1 MDIESTPNI
10 YISTYSN
17 KSMRAAEVLPGG
29 YNSFEIIFKGNEILY
44 SYLNYLAT
52 MLKKHGEEYAAFVNA
67 FSTTN
72 LKQISENR
80 FKNASTGIYYE
91 QDTKTYIEDY
101 REQEKLGMKTSFFSE
116 GRYVFKKVQVTPLTE
131 IDNKIAGFSTLKV
144 GKTGGSNPDIT
155 LKKRL
160 TLFENLTKQKQ

>member
-1 MDIESTPNI
+1 MDTENTPNI
-10 YISTYSN
+10 YISRYSN
-17 KSMRAAEVLPGG
+17 KSMKAAEVLPRGH
-29 YNSFEIIFKGNEILY
+29 NSFEIRFKGNKILY

-80 FKNASTGIYYE
+80 FKKASTGIYYE
-91 QDTKTYIEDY
+91 QNTKTYIEDY
-101 REQEKLGMKTSFFSE
+101 RKQEKLGMKTSFFSE

-131 IDNKIAGFSTLKV
+131 IDNKIAGFSILQV
-144 GKTGGSNPDIT
+144 AKTEGSNPNIT
-155 LKKRL
+155 LKTRL
-160 TLFENLTKQKQ
+160 TLFKTLC